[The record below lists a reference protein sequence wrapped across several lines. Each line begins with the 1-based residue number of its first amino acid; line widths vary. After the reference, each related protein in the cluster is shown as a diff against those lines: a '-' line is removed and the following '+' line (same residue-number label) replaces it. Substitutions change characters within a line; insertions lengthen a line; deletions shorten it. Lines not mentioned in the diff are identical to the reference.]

1 MSADGTKILLV
12 SERELEVPELIS
24 ALAAGGLPAVD
35 LVRATEVAHAQHI
48 LSDDRFDAM
57 LVSLGA
63 SDAAAF
69 DRIARLRDHAPE
81 IPIVVLAAEENDAIA
96 VRALKAGAEECIGG
110 DHTNGAML
118 VRAIRYA
125 IERHQL
131 QMALRA
137 MALVDDLTGLYNR
150 RGFQTLTRQHM
161 KMADRMRKRVSH
173 IFVDLDGLK
182 EINDTLGHREGDL
195 ALIETADLLK
205 ETFRES
211 DIIARIG
218 GDEFVVLALETVGLA
233 QEHWV
238 TRLQDNLTRRN
249 ERPDRR
255 YRLSVSMG
263 IAYYDPDFPCPLDDL
278 LDRADALMYE
288 QKRTK
293 RPSSPGGT
301 PALPT
306 RYSASVAR
314 GVAPRAD

>member
-1 MSADGTKILLV
+1 MSANGTKILLV
-12 SERELEVPELIS
+12 SDRELEVPELIS
-24 ALAAGGLPAVD
+24 ALTDGGLHAVD
-35 LVRATEVAHAQHI
+35 LVRATDADAHRA
-48 LSDDRFDAM
+48 LSDDRYDAM
-57 LVSLGA
+57 LVSLVS
-63 SDAAAF
+63 SDALAF
-69 DRIARLRDHAPE
+69 DAIARLRDHAPQV
-81 IPIVVLAAEENDAIA
+81 PIVVLTAEEDDAVA

-110 DHTNGAML
+110 EQANGAML

-150 RGFQTLTRQHM
+150 RGFQTLARQHM

-182 EINDTLGHREGDL
+182 EINDMLGHREGDL
-195 ALIETADLLK
+195 ALIETADLLR

-218 GDEFVVLALETVGLA
+218 GDEFVILALETVGLA

-238 TRLQDNLTRRN
+238 TRLQENLSRRN
-249 ERPDRR
+249 EQPDRR
-255 YRLSVSMG
+255 YRLSLSMG
-263 IAYYDPDFPCPLDDL
+263 IAYYDPEFPCPLDDL

-306 RYSASVAR
+306 RYGASGAR

>member
-1 MSADGTKILLV
+1 MSANGTKILLV
-12 SERELEVPELIS
+12 SERELEIAELIS
-24 ALAAGGLPAVD
+24 ALIDGGLQAVD
-35 LVRATEVAHAQHI
+35 LARATAADAPRF
-48 LSDDRFDAM
+48 LSDDRYDAM
-57 LVSLGA
+57 LVSLDS

-69 DRIARLRDHAPE
+69 DMIARLRDQAPDV
-81 IPIVVLAAEENDAIA
+81 PIVALTDDEDDAIA

-110 DHTNGAML
+110 DHANGAML

-150 RGFQTLTRQHM
+150 RGFQTLARQHM

-182 EINDTLGHREGDL
+182 EINDMHGHREGDL
-195 ALIETADLLK
+195 ALMETAELLK

-238 TRLQDNLTRRN
+238 TRLQEHLTRRN
-249 ERPDRR
+249 ERPERR
-255 YRLSVSMG
+255 YRLSLSMG

-306 RYSASVAR
+306 RYSASGAR

>member
-1 MSADGTKILLV
+1 MSANGTKILLIAEHDPDV
-12 SERELEVPELIS
+12 RLLIE
-24 ALAAGGLPAVD
+24 ALTDGGLAALDIDHAVD
-35 LVRATEVAHAQHI
+35 PADALRRLA
-48 LSDDRFDAM
+48 DDRFDAM
-57 LVSLGA
+57 LLAIEGRDTGA
-63 SDAAAF
+63 LDVVT
-69 DRIARLRDHAPE
+69 RMHDHAPDV
-81 IPIVVLAAEENDAIA
+81 PIIVLTDVADESVA
-96 VRALKAGAEECIGG
+96 VRALKAGAQDALVRRQTDG
-110 DHTNGAML
+110 TLL

-150 RGFQTLTRQHM
+150 RGFQTLARQHM

-182 EINDTLGHREGDL
+182 EINDTYGHREGDL

-233 QEHWV
+233 QEHWAA
-238 TRLQDNLTRRN
+238 RLHENLMLRN
-249 ERPDRR
+249 QRPDRR
-255 YRLSVSMG
+255 YRLSLSMG

-301 PALPT
+301 PVAPT
-306 RYSASVAR
+306 KFGASDKH
-314 GVAPRAD
+314 GMAPRAD